1 MVEHGCDM
9 EGRKPALNMLVIGKG
24 VVEWVAAQTSE
35 FNCFGTDVGIGWAKR
50 KAPHIYPNYG
60 YEIMKDGMPSDF
72 KLVAGVAY
80 ANWNGPN
87 VECHIASDG
96 SRKWLTR
103 QYLSVIF
110 DYPYNQLGVDRI
122 TVCVGEGNAESNRF
136 VKHLGFVL
144 ESSLAGAHPTGKL
157 HIYRLWRHE
166 CRFLQVRHEKLAA

>member
-1 MVEHGCDM
+1 M
-9 EGRKPALNMLVIGKG
+9 ETGQLVVGKG

-35 FNCFGTDVGIGWAKR
+35 FGNFGTEVGIGWLR
-50 KAPHIYPNYG
+50 GGQI
-60 YEIMKDGMPSDF
+60 
-72 KLVAGVAY
+72 VAGVAY

-103 QYLSVIF
+103 QYLFVIF